1 MVIMNDAGCK
11 NANDMERKVGF
22 NVLSIIAGDLFSCPG
37 QGNRL
42 LLCVVPCQ
50 ILYWLAQY

>member
-1 MVIMNDAGCK
+1 MNDAGCK
-11 NANDMERKVGF
+11 NANDMEGKVGF

-37 QGNRL
+37 QGNGL
-42 LLCVVPCQ
+42 LLCVVPFQ